1 MITAKGYLEALA
13 RIEKM
18 KFDLILADI
27 FLDDEWGID
36 ILKEVIQRN
45 LQTRVTIM
53 AAYLSSEKA
62 QDNFRMPAV
71 DYLVKPLRQTALVN
85 SINKAFQH

>member
-1 MITAKGYLEALA
+1 
-13 RIEKM
+13 M

-36 ILKEVIQRN
+36 ILKEVIQRD

-71 DYLVKPLRQTALVN
+71 DYLVKPLRQAALVN